1 MQDKENVCVETTA
14 TEQGSEIHSAMGAEQ
29 EKVGSTDLGKFK
41 DVNALMQ
48 AYTALQAEFT
58 RRSQRLKR
66 YEKEEENQVRDGA
79 AAQKRTAASA
89 RTDASTQSEQRPSLP
104 EEESIA
110 TTTVDVEGVQE
121 TDSAQVAGGVHD
133 TDGTKETDDVQAA
146 SDIAQ
151 ENTAA
156 ENATET
162 AANVVGAALKASV
175 AKEQTLS
182 LYEQVMANEEVR
194 LKVIG
199 DYLSSIGK
207 NGAPL
212 LVGGRGVM
220 QTPPKKPSSI
230 SDAGKMALAYLKTQ
244 GGGVAE

>member
-1 MQDKENVCVETTA
+1 MQNKENVCVETIA
-14 TEQGSEIHSAMGAEQ
+14 TEQGSVIHSAEGARKEIA
-29 EKVGSTDLGKFK
+29 GSTDLGKFK

-66 YEKEEENQVRDGA
+66 YEKEEENQGHDGA
-79 AAQKRTAASA
+79 IAQKCTAAGDA
-89 RTDASTQSEQRPSLP
+89 TDASTQSEQGPSSP

-110 TTTVDVEGVQE
+110 K
-121 TDSAQVAGGVHD
+121 A
-133 TDGTKETDDVQAA
+133 DG
-146 SDIAQ
+146 AQ
-151 ENTAA
+151 E
-156 ENATET
+156 
-162 AANVVGAALKASV
+162 ANVVSMDTAADDETKTATNEQGVALKAGV

-182 LYEQVMANEEVR
+182 LYEQVMASEEVR

-207 NGAPL
+207 SGAPL
-212 LVGGRGVM
+212 LVGGKGVM
-220 QTPPKKPSSI
+220 QTPPKKPNSI
-230 SDAGKMALAYLKTQ
+230 SDAGKMALAYLKTR

>member
-1 MQDKENVCVETTA
+1 
-14 TEQGSEIHSAMGAEQ
+14 
-29 EKVGSTDLGKFK
+29 
-41 DVNALMQ
+41 MQ

-66 YEKEEENQVRDGA
+66 YEKEEENQVREGTV
-79 AAQKRTAASA
+79 AQERIATSA
-89 RTDASTQSEQRPSLP
+89 GTDASTQSEQGPSSP
-104 EEESIA
+104 EVESIN
-110 TTTVDVEGVQE
+110 DV
-121 TDSAQVAGGVHD
+121 
-133 TDGTKETDDVQAA
+133 DGTQEATGIGLDAAADDAVK
-146 SDIAQ
+146 
-151 ENTAA
+151 TATNEVGVA
-156 ENATET
+156 LNA
-162 AANVVGAALKASV
+162 GV

-182 LYEQVMANEEVR
+182 LYEQVMASEEVR

-207 NGAPL
+207 SGAPL
-212 LVGGRGVM
+212 LVGGRGMM

>member
-1 MQDKENVCVETTA
+1 MQDKENVCVETIA
-14 TEQGSEIHSAMGAEQ
+14 TEQGSEIDSAEGAKKEMSS
-29 EKVGSTDLGKFK
+29 STDLGKFK

-79 AAQKRTAASA
+79 VAQERVAASA
-89 RTDASTQSEQRPSLP
+89 KTDASAQSEQGPSSL
-104 EEESIA
+104 EEKSIA
-110 TTTVDVEGVQE
+110 G
-121 TDSAQVAGGVHD
+121 A
-133 TDGTKETDDVQAA
+133 DG
-146 SDIAQ
+146 AQ
-151 ENTAA
+151 EANDMNLDMAMD
-156 ENATET
+156 EATKT
-162 AANVVGAALKASV
+162 AANVEGAALKAGV
-175 AKEQTLS
+175 AEEQTLS
-182 LYEQVMANEEVR
+182 LYEQVMASEEVR

-207 NGAPL
+207 RGAPL

-220 QTPPKKPSSI
+220 HTSPKKPSSI

>member
-1 MQDKENVCVETTA
+1 MQDKENVFVETIA
-14 TEQGSEIHSAMGAEQ
+14 TELGSEDIDAKGAEK
-29 EKVGSTDLGKFK
+29 EMSSSTDLGKFK

-79 AAQKRTAASA
+79 AAQKRTAASD
-89 RTDASTQSEQRPSLP
+89 RTDASMQSEQGPSSP
-104 EEESIA
+104 EEESIEM
-110 TTTVDVEGVQE
+110 VDVDGVSESVSEGMGAQE
-121 TDSAQVAGGVHD
+121 TDGVR
-133 TDGTKETDDVQAA
+133 TAK
-146 SDIAQ
+146 DIA
-151 ENTAA
+151 EADMTT
-156 ENATET
+156 ENATKT
-162 AANVVGAALKASV
+162 AANVVGVALNAGV
-175 AKEQTLS
+175 AEKQTPS
-182 LYEQVMANEEVR
+182 LYEQVMASEEVR

-207 NGAPL
+207 SGAPL

-220 QTPPKKPSSI
+220 QTPLKKPSTI

-244 GGGVAE
+244 RVEN

>member
-1 MQDKENVCVETTA
+1 MQDKENVCVETVA
-14 TEQGSEIHSAMGAEQ
+14 TELGSEDIAAKTAEK
-29 EKVGSTDLGKFK
+29 EMSSSTDLGKFK

-79 AAQKRTAASA
+79 AAQKRTAASDM
-89 RTDASTQSEQRPSLP
+89 TDASAQSEQGPSSP
-104 EEESIA
+104 DKESIE
-110 TTTVDVEGVQE
+110 TVDVDGEPKEMGEQE
-121 TDSAQVAGGVHD
+121 TDGVRTANVVAEAD
-133 TDGTKETDDVQAA
+133 TE
-146 SDIAQ
+146 
-151 ENTAA
+151 
-156 ENATET
+156 ENATKT

-175 AKEQTLS
+175 AEEHTPS
-182 LYEQVMANEEVR
+182 LYEQVMASEEVR

-207 NGAPL
+207 SGAPL
-212 LVGGRGVM
+212 IVGGRGVM
-220 QTPPKKPSSI
+220 QTPPKKPNSI
-230 SDAGKMALAYLKTQ
+230 SAAGKMALAYLKTQ

>member
-1 MQDKENVCVETTA
+1 MQDKENVCVETIA

-58 RRSQRLKR
+58 RRSQRLRR
-66 YEKEEENQVRDGA
+66 YEKEEENQVRNEA
-79 AAQKRTAASA
+79 AAQKRTAANA
-89 RTDASTQSEQRPSLP
+89 RTDASAQSEQRPFST

-110 TTTVDVEGVQE
+110 VATVDVEGVQD
-121 TDSAQVAGGVHD
+121 TDSAQVVDGAQD
-133 TDGTKETDDVQAA
+133 TDGTKETDEVQAA
-146 SDIAQ
+146 IAVEQ
-151 ENTAA
+151 ENAAA
-156 ENATET
+156 ENVTET
-162 AANVVGAALKASV
+162 AANVVGAALNASV
-175 AKEQTLS
+175 AKEQTPS

-212 LVGGRGVM
+212 LVGGKGVM
-220 QTPPKKPSSI
+220 QTPPKRPTSI